1 MCVNIK
7 LCGVILSALLALSI
21 GVAAFAVEK
30 TCEFCHSDHKG
41 SAALLKKNINEL
53 CSGCHQKRI
62 SAGEHKVGVKPSK
75 TGTGLPL
82 QDGKMTC
89 VSCHDPHSKAPGMP
103 RMATRK
109 LCNHCH
115 EK

>member
-1 MCVNIK
+1 MRVNMK
-7 LCGVILSALLALSI
+7 QCGIILTVLLALTT
-21 GVAAFAVEK
+21 GGAAFAVEK

-41 SAALLKKNINEL
+41 GGVLLKKDINEL

-62 SAGEHKVGVKPSK
+62 SQGEHKVGVMPSK
-75 TGTGLPL
+75 SAAGIPL
-82 QDGKMTC
+82 QNGKMTC

-109 LCNHCH
+109 LCGLCH